1 MQLQTFIRVILV
13 VLEIVFFLYLK
24 HEKVFICLSNKMEMS
39 LITHLQNKLT
49 KKLNND
55 IKWYWG
61 QSIELLSCK
70 QKKYRK
76 VEMEWSHL
84 KLSVCYLKHYYIPSQ
99 HSIRH
104 IAFVGSNF
112 NLSRN
117 WYHTFTTWFWLGIC
131 IKYTDLLIR
140 LFLYIYKCKETMF

>member
-104 IAFVGSNF
+104 IDFVGSNF
-112 NLSRN
+112 NISPH
-117 WYHTFTTWFWLGIC
+117 WYHTFIIVLANHLGGPR
-131 IKYTDLLIR
+131 KIR